1 MAKPCQ
7 GGVRPVKTKKLHR
20 TLLALSVSL
29 HLMSGEAWGRE
40 QLNMAF
46 MQGGTAMA
54 DVDSYA
60 TFPAGRYLVDVEL
73 NGKRTGRRIL
83 DIPASDEQVLCLAPE
98 WLNQAGIFLREDIF
112 SDVRDPARG
121 CYRVAQLPDTRVAF
135 DFTTQTLEMHI
146 PQKGL
151 QKKPLTTEWE
161 YGHSALR
168 VNYTANASHSRAGS
182 SVVGVTSLKA
192 NLGKW
197 ILDGAG
203 SFTQTTQ
210 DINVATASR
219 VLTSLLADLI
229 IGRTSVGDGL
239 LGSSGMLGAT
249 LQSNN
254 SINQSAVGYSPV
266 FSGVAVT
273 PSRVTLIQGGRTIYT
288 ELVPAG
294 PFEIRDVSLLGSN
307 DVILV
312 LTDEQGRETRER
324 IPVARLAGQINP
336 GRQEYSLSAGVVD
349 KESGARNL
357 RGALASLS
365 YGRGFRWLSARMGVA
380 GHSRYTGAGAE
391 LVSSPG
397 VAGSLSLSAS
407 TSQARYSN
415 GDVRRGERTGGGW
428 AFAPATGA
436 RIQLSTS
443 RQSADYTE
451 LGSFDP
457 DAPGRRARRGAE
469 EGGSD
474 ETRLSR
480 SRQRKNE
487 QTLQYTQALWGSSSM
502 GLSVWQRD
510 FWNHPG
516 RESGLTARLSAR
528 PWGVGFSLGSTWSEA
543 NGRSHYAVS
552 ASVSVPFDLA
562 GRRYNSSTSM
572 TSGSGGSRSM
582 SAGLSGPVTD
592 RLSMGVSTGASR
604 GGTSQQALDASWAG
618 ERVRASMMLNR
629 NNAQTWSAGQVSG
642 SVLAVPAAGSVVLSS
657 NTHDTVAIAGVPDV
671 KGVRFSGSNNNSTD
685 SRGNVV
691 IPLSG
696 YLPNTISVDAASLPA
711 NVELGTTSHTLT
723 PTSQAVVWLPFEVLE
738 VNRYLLQVR
747 QPDGEFV
754 TPGTWAKSEKG
765 TPLGFISHNGV
776 LLINYV
782 DKPQALHL
790 GGCVIPTQKLKET
803 DKLQEVICEN

>member
-7 GGVRPVKTKKLHR
+7 GGVRPVKRKKLRR

-29 HLMSGEAWGRE
+29 TLMSADAWGRE
-40 QLNMAF
+40 KLNMAF
-46 MQGGTAMA
+46 MQGGHAMA
-54 DVDSYA
+54 DADSYA

-83 DIPASDEQVLCLAPE
+83 DIPPADEQMLCLAPQ
-98 WLNQAGIFLREDIF
+98 WLNQAGIYLREDVF
-112 SDVRDPARG
+112 AGVRDAERG
-121 CYRVAQLPDTRVAF
+121 CFRVAQLPDTSVEF
-135 DFTTQTLEMHI
+135 DFTTQTLVMSI

-161 YGHSALR
+161 YGNSALR
-168 VNYTANASHSRAGS
+168 VNYSANASHSRAGS
-182 SVVGVTSLKA
+182 SLSGLTSLKA

-197 ILDGAG
+197 ILDGAA
-203 SFTQTTQ
+203 SFTQDAQ

-219 VLTSLLADLI
+219 VLTSLQADLI
-229 IGRTSVGDGL
+229 VGRTSVGDSL
-239 LGSSGMLGAT
+239 LGSSNMLGAT
-249 LQSNN
+249 LQSNS
-254 SINQSAVGYSPV
+254 SIQQSAVGYSPV
-266 FSGVAVT
+266 FSGVALT

-288 ELVPAG
+288 ELLPAG

-324 IPVARLAGQINP
+324 IPMARLSGQINP
-336 GRQEYSLSAGVVD
+336 GQQEYSLSVGMVD
-349 KESGARNL
+349 KDNDTRNL
-357 RGALASLS
+357 HGGMASLS
-365 YGRGFRWLSARMGVA
+365 YGRGFRWLSARMGVV
-380 GHSRYTGAGAE
+380 GHSRYSGGGVE

-397 VAGSLSLSAS
+397 VAGSLSVSAS

-415 GDVRRGERTGGGW
+415 GDVRRGERTGAAW
-428 AFAPATGA
+428 AFTPASGS
-436 RIQLSTS
+436 RIQLTTS
-443 RQSADYTE
+443 RQSEHYTE

-457 DAPGRRARRGAE
+457 DNPH
-469 EGGSD
+469 
-474 ETRLSR
+474 RLSVRDNEDPFYAGHRTSR

-487 QTLQYTQALWGSSSM
+487 QTLQFTQALWGTSSIGVSA
-502 GLSVWQRD
+502 WQRD
-510 FWNHPG
+510 FWNQPG
-516 RESGLTARLSAR
+516 RESGLTTRLSAR
-528 PWGVGFSLGSTWSEA
+528 PWGVGLSLGSTWSEN
-543 NGRSHYAVS
+543 NGRKNYAVS
-552 ASVSVPFDLA
+552 ASVSIPFEMS
-562 GRRYNSSTSM
+562 GRRYSSSTSV
-572 TSGSGGSRSM
+572 TRGSGGSQSI
-582 SAGLSGPVTD
+582 STGLSGPVTD
-592 RLSMGVSTGASR
+592 RLSMGVSAGASQ
-604 GGTSQQALDASWAG
+604 GGAAQQSMNASWSG
-618 ERVRASMMLNR
+618 EQVRASMMLNR
-629 NNAQTWSAGQVSG
+629 NDSQTWTAGQVSG
-642 SVLAVPAAGSVVLSS
+642 SVLALPAAGSVVLSS
-657 NTHDTVAIAGVPDV
+657 NTHDTVAVAGVPGV

-711 NVELGTTSHTLT
+711 NVELSTTSHTLT

-747 QPDGEFV
+747 QQNGEFV
-754 TPGTWAKSEKG
+754 KPGTWAKSEKG

-790 GGCVIPTQKLKET
+790 ERCVIPTQKLKDT